1 MMARFLTLLFIL
13 ATFHVHAES
22 FAPRRECLLVE
33 DLNTGKIVVEQGGA
47 FCNERLSPASTFKI
61 ALALM
66 AFDSGALASKDQVLK
81 WDGKKEPIEAWEH
94 DANAER
100 WLKESVVWFSQRLTP
115 KIGPAKIEAYLK
127 DFHYGN
133 QDFSGGLTKA
143 WLMSTLKI
151 SAREQVDFLRR
162 ARLGELKVSEKTT
175 DTVMSLLPIEVKK
188 PGMRVCGK
196 TGSGSSWENEKD
208 LQNPNSYQIGWYV
221 GYAEKGSKVYAFA
234 EVFTDKVKKGEF
246 VASGLQAKQMAV
258 SALENLK

>member
-1 MMARFLTLLFIL
+1 MLARSLGMLFIL
-13 ATFHVHAES
+13 FSLQINAES
-22 FAPRRECLLVE
+22 FAPRRECILVE
-33 DLNTGKIVVEQGGA
+33 DLNSGKVVLQKGDG
-47 FCNERLSPASTFKI
+47 FCTERLSPESTFKI

-66 AFDSGALASKDQVLK
+66 AFDSGALTNKEQVLK
-81 WDGKKEPIEAWEH
+81 WDGSKQPIEAWQQ

-115 KIGPAKIEAYLK
+115 KIGLEKIEAYLK

-133 QDFSGGLTKA
+133 QDFSGGITKA

-175 DTVMSLLPIEVKK
+175 DTVMSILPIEVKR
-188 PGMRVCGK
+188 PDLRICGK

-208 LQNPNSYQIGWYV
+208 LQNPNPYQIGWYV

-234 EVFTDKVKKGEF
+234 SVFTDKVKRGEF
-246 VASGLQAKQMAV
+246 VYSGKEAKEMAV
-258 SALENLK
+258 KAIENLK